1 MSTTRRRSVLDDDGS
16 RSLVSVIYLLIR
28 VCDVAFRVQVTVGWE
43 FLAQCR
49 ALIKRGDRLLV
60 AYKPTY
66 RILYRI
72 LNHAC
77 L

>member
-28 VCDVAFRVQVTVGWE
+28 VCDAAFRVQVTAGWA
-43 FLAQCR
+43 FLAQRR

-66 RILYRI
+66 RIIYRI
-72 LNHAC
+72 LNHPC
-77 L
+77 V